1 MRFSLA
7 LFQLALASVF
17 SVSAATIM
25 SKSDLRLWETVA
37 DRTLPLKWPWAYG
50 ADSATLVFSNR
61 LTRAVSS
68 VTVPRGADEPDGSC
82 AQPAPQAGGESLVDV
97 WLVQKAGAA
106 VVARCSATLAYVNGA
121 GGGPITV
128 RASGTKEWNH
138 VAKTRIFAFDP
149 AWLGQEGDSGY
160 DVIRAVRGTS
170 LVFH

>member
-61 LTRAVSS
+61 LTRVVGS
-68 VTVPRGADEPDGSC
+68 VTVPRGVDETDGSC
-82 AQPAPQAGGESLVDV
+82 AQPAPRPGGEALVDV
-97 WLVQKAGAA
+97 WLLQKTGED
-106 VVARCSATLAYVNGA
+106 VVARSSATLAYVNGSC
-121 GGGPITV
+121 GGPITV

-160 DVIRAVRGTS
+160 DFIRAVRGMS